1 VHPAPGRAKERP
13 RDLQRARQQQQASG
27 VRKPL
32 HDQGGTWIF
41 GSSARMSTSALT
53 LSVSSST

>member
-1 VHPAPGRAKERP
+1 VHPAPELAKEERP

-32 HDQGGTWIF
+32 HDQGETWIF
-41 GSSARMSTSALT
+41 GSSARSGHRHGIPMTRK
-53 LSVSSST
+53 